1 MCCDYHNES
10 VFTHLSSLVGPS
22 VFSVVV
28 TDQRQASGR
37 GTASDCSVE
46 NPVCVKIVCAPLHGS
61 FSDAAIH
68 GVWEDA
74 CLGRCITQDG
84 STRQMTSSS
93 LMLAVCVCL
102 TIGKVVMRPSAQ
114 TTINNENSRV
124 APDASTESVRNVRCH
139 PNSDQTLQVKRDGS
153 LIMPHSLP
161 DGKGMGG
168 RVVWIVAAHSTEHTT
183 YELRFPSEMVLDFL
197 Q

>member
-1 MCCDYHNES
+1 M
-10 VFTHLSSLVGPS
+10 VPRPIVQLRTLS
-22 VFSVVV
+22 
-28 TDQRQASGR
+28 ASR
-37 GTASDCSVE
+37 LSARHFMDPALMRLSM
-46 NPVCVKIVCAPLHGS
+46 VCGKMLAWVDVSPM
-61 FSDAAIH
+61 
-68 GVWEDA
+68 
-74 CLGRCITQDG
+74 DG

-153 LIMPHSLP
+153 LMMPHSLP
-161 DGKGMGG
+161 DGKGMG
-168 RVVWIVAAHSTEHTT
+168 AAGFGSSLLIPTEHTT
-183 YELRFPSEMVLDFL
+183 NELCFQSETGFDFF